1 MTESHAAHRGRPRD
15 QRTHEAILEATR
27 SLLLER
33 GYPALTIDAVARR
46 AGAAK
51 TSIYRRWPNKGALVL
66 AAAADNM
73 RIGTVPDTGSTRGDL
88 EAAVRQLAVA
98 FSDRIVGIVM
108 LAVIANL
115 DDDPTLS
122 QRFRT
127 ETVGPWRE
135 SAEAAIRRGIERG
148 DLPGDTDV
156 TFLLDVMVG
165 TVFQRT
171 VIIPY
176 PTTAGMERSITDLF
190 LAPSLR

>member
-1 MTESHAAHRGRPRD
+1 MTEPEVRHPGRPRD
-15 QRTHEAILEATR
+15 ERTHEAILAATR

-33 GYPALTIDAVARR
+33 GYASLTIDAVARR
-46 AGAAK
+46 AGTAK
-51 TSIYRRWPNKGALVL
+51 TSIYRRWPNRGALVL
-66 AAAADNM
+66 AAAADNV
-73 RIGTVPDTGSTRGDL
+73 RIGIVPDTGSTRGDL
-88 EAAVRQLAVA
+88 EAAVRQLATT

-122 QRFRT
+122 QRFRM
-127 ETVGPWRE
+127 ETVGPWRA

-148 DLPGDTDV
+148 DLPADTDV
-156 TFLLDVMVG
+156 TFTLDVIVG

-176 PTTAGMERSITDLF
+176 PATAGMDRS
-190 LAPSLR
+190 LASLLLGS